1 MSTSNLTLDL
11 FKEAASVAEQD
22 YRNGKVNTPFGPM
35 FARDAAF
42 VFSELNKLG
51 ITDPS
56 KLQAK
61 VVGSGESQKVQYI
74 DGTTGKVIQEKLTSQ
89 GGSLDLGGNKD
100 VNGYDLF
107 MAPNEQGG
115 LTLQSTPPKKSSW
128 VKFRDDVLKPAAA
141 IAAAYFLGPEV
152 LAALEG
158 TGAAAAG
165 TAAAGEGILAGTTAA
180 DIMAATEALE
190 AASNATLAGG
200 ASASAFPAASGVPA
214 ALTGAELAAAGAGAE
229 LAATAPAAAGTA
241 APASV
246 TVAATPI
253 SATPSLLPAVAGAG
267 VLGALTLPNSP
278 EAVMQGAGTTTTT
291 TPEITEQQ
299 RLEKLQQGAA
309 AGAGASILKQLADA
323 TGLSEDTLKM
333 LLQGGAGLLG
343 GAASYYDAKAAREAA
358 RGASFAPS
366 SGLKAVTGKGGAT
379 GFKKAASGGVMSVL
393 NEKGPEDYGIESLLD
408 REMFM
413 EANMPAGEN
422 TQYDI
427 YGNMIMPDPYLR
439 SMTVGETDQTER
451 DAMREYYK
459 NPENE
464 KLSYDIRK
472 NLEDAVIARGGMGE
486 IDVQETLRNIYNTP
500 EGQNIFFNYT
510 DQLKYAPSD
519 ATELILKDIGLDA
532 REAEGFTPD
541 TNSFVPRLAY
551 DLSNF
556 DQSNPKI
563 GQALEREMLKLID
576 PNAPRTFFRDY
587 NQKDFTEV
595 PNIGGGGGEGSGG
608 SGSGGG
614 GAAGGVASLIPSRM
628 ARGRYLDGH
637 SDGMADKVPA
647 SIEGRRPAALSDG
660 EFVIPAD
667 VVSHLGNGN
676 SNAGAKRLYEMMDR
690 IRGARTG
697 NTKQGKQ
704 INPNK
709 FLPR

>member
-128 VKFRDDVLKPAAA
+128 VKFRDDVLKPATA

-190 AASNATLAGG
+190 AAGAATLGG
-200 ASASAFPAASGVPA
+200 ASGVPA
-214 ALTGAELAAAGAGAE
+214 ALTGAELAAAGAGAG
-229 LAATAPAAAGTA
+229 AAAGA
-241 APASV
+241 ASPASV
-246 TVAATPI
+246 TVGATSLPT
-253 SATPSLLPAVAGAG
+253 ATPSLLPAG
-267 VLGALTLPNSP
+267 VLGGAALTSGLTGGSS
-278 EAVMQGAGTTTTT
+278 TTDTSIDDAETK
-291 TPEITEQQ
+291 
-299 RLEKLQQGAA
+299 KLQRQADATPSGGETGIKSGVPVGDVAA

-422 TQYDI
+422 TQYDM

-439 SMTVGETDQTER
+439 SMTEGETGQIER

-459 NPENE
+459 NPENAAAE
-464 KLSYDIRK
+464 NQISQQLR
-472 NLEDAVIARGGMGE
+472 DAIFVPGGQAGT
-486 IDVQETLRNIYNTP
+486 IDAPETLRNIRQNAP
-500 EGQNIFFNYT
+500 EEFAEFIN
-510 DQLKYAPSD
+510 QLQIAPS
-519 ATELILKDIGLDA
+519 EA
-532 REAEGFTPD
+532 REFADYRLYEAPLRTAEGFGNDNIPYD
-541 TNSFVPRLAY
+541 TNTVFSLADVANSPSINRLVGDLL
-551 DLSNF
+551 DLS
-556 DQSNPKI
+556 
-563 GQALEREMLKLID
+563 D

-587 NQKDFTEV
+587 NKKDFTEV
-595 PNIGGGGGEGSGG
+595 PNIGGGGGEGSG
-608 SGSGGG
+608 GSGGG